1 MDTQVLRNGRRIR
14 EEMELTEIYE
24 KGKAILKE
32 RDIGFL
38 LDGVETEFVMGNNRR
53 VLDRYTF
60 RQRGIDGVEPTTQCS
75 VLGVELATPVIM
87 SAMTMPIPAIMDN
100 GLLEVAEGL
109 KAAGSLM
116 WTGTPI
122 PQNLKEIVSIGVPLA
137 ANVKPFEDR
146 KKMFKAI
153 DEIQKAGVHWVGIEV
168 DSGQGTKIKDRQM
181 ASDCTPLSLQ
191 ELKGIR
197 DRVSGPL
204 IFKGVLSRED
214 AIKSIDA
221 GADGILVSNHGAH
234 TLDYLP
240 HPFQV
245 MDEIVRIAK
254 GKTVI
259 MVDGGFRRGSDVMK
273 GLSFGASLVGLGRPI
288 LYALASYGRD
298 GVKALIEEMT
308 KELKRIMSMVGAP
321 DPNTATRDMLIEGY

>member
-1 MDTQVLRNGRRIR
+1 
-14 EEMELTEIYE
+14 MELTEIYE
-24 KGKAILKE
+24 KGKALLKD

-38 LDGVETEFVMGNNRR
+38 LDGVETEFVMRNNRR
-53 VLDRYTF
+53 ILDRYTF
-60 RQRGIDGVEPTTQCS
+60 RQHCIDGVEVSTQGS
-75 VLGVELATPVIM
+75 ILGVELASPVIM
-87 SAMTMPIPAIMDN
+87 SAMTMPIPAIVDN
-100 GLLEVAEGL
+100 GLMEVAEGL

-122 PQNLKEIVSIGVPLA
+122 PQNLKDIASMGVPLA

-146 KKMFKAI
+146 KKMFQAI
-153 DEIQKAGVHWVGIEV
+153 DEIQAAGVQWVGIEV
-168 DSGQGTKIKDRQM
+168 DAGQGTKVKDRQM
-181 ASDCTPLSLQ
+181 ASDCAPLALK
-191 ELKGIR
+191 ELKEIR
-197 DRVSGPL
+197 EKVSLPL

-221 GADGILVSNHGAH
+221 GADGIMVSNHGAH

-245 MDEIVRIAK
+245 MDQIVQVAR
-254 GKTVI
+254 GKTVV
-259 MVDGGFRRGSDVMK
+259 MVDGGFRRGSDVLK

-298 GVKALIEEMT
+298 GIKALIEEIT
-308 KELKRIMSMVGAP
+308 NELKRLMSMVGAP
-321 DPNTATRDMLIEGY
+321 DPGSVTRDVLIED

>member
-1 MDTQVLRNGRRIR
+1 
-14 EEMELTEIYE
+14 MELTEIYE
-24 KGKAILKE
+24 RGKALLKD

-38 LDGVETEFVMGNNRR
+38 LDGVETQFVMRNNRR
-53 VLDRYTF
+53 ILDRYTF
-60 RQRGIDGVEPTTQCS
+60 RQRCIDGVEVSTQCS
-75 VLGVELATPVIM
+75 ILGVELASPVIM
-87 SAMTMPIPAIMDN
+87 SAMTMPIPAIVDN
-100 GLLEVAEGL
+100 GLMEVAEGL

-122 PQNLKEIVSIGVPLA
+122 PQNLKDIASMGVPLA

-146 KKMFKAI
+146 KKMFQAI
-153 DEIQKAGVHWVGIEV
+153 DEIQAAGVQWVGIEV
-168 DSGQGTKIKDRQM
+168 DSGQGTKVKDRQM
-181 ASDCTPLSLQ
+181 ASDCTPLTLK
-191 ELKGIR
+191 ELKEIR
-197 DRVSGPL
+197 EKVSLPL

-245 MDEIVRIAK
+245 MDEIVQVAK

-259 MVDGGFRRGSDVMK
+259 MVDGGFRRGSDVLK

-288 LYALASYGRD
+288 LYALAAYGRD
-298 GVKALIEEMT
+298 GVKALIEQIT
-308 KELKRIMSMVGAP
+308 IELKRLMSMVGAP
-321 DPNTATRDMLIEGY
+321 NPDSVNRDVLIED